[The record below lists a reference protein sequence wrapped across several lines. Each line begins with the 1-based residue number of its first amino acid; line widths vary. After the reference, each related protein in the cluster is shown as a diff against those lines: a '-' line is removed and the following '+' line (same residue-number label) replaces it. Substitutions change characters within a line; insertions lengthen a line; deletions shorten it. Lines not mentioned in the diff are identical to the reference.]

1 LTVATAWGPFDRLR
15 PNEIYR
21 NDRRHETTE
30 RMSEPSNRDT
40 ARPRLYDFGRACVI
54 LRELTVSYRERV
66 AVDAVSGVFA
76 VGSLTAIVGANGAGK
91 TTLLHAIAG
100 LVAPRRG
107 AVEIAGAQ
115 GPADLAYLPQS
126 DSIDRDFPISVLE
139 FAALGGLANIGSLGR
154 VPRELRVR
162 AMNALQAVGLD
173 GLAGRMLGE
182 LSVGQF
188 RRAQFARVI
197 VQDAAIVLLD
207 EPFAGVDVAT
217 SDDLLR
223 LIRRWHGEGRT
234 VMAALHD
241 LEQVLANFPETL
253 LLARRA
259 VAWGKTATALTAE
272 NLVEAG
278 LVAPPRGPGPRL
290 RLTIP
295 S

>member
-1 LTVATAWGPFDRLR
+1 MSKPINRDAAGPRLR
-15 PNEIYR
+15 
-21 NDRRHETTE
+21 DVRR
-30 RMSEPSNRDT
+30 
-40 ARPRLYDFGRACVI
+40 GCVI
-54 LRELTVSYRERV
+54 LRELTVSFRERV
-66 AVDAVSGVFA
+66 AVETVSGAFA
-76 VGSLTAIVGANGAGK
+76 AGSLTAIVGANGAGK

-139 FAALGGLANIGSLGR
+139 FAALGDWARIGALGR
-154 VPRELRVR
+154 VPPELRLR
-162 AMNALQAVGLD
+162 GMNALQAVGLD
-173 GLAGRMLGE
+173 ELAGRMLGE

-188 RRAQFARVI
+188 RRALFARVI
-197 VQDAAIVLLD
+197 LQDAAIVLLD

-217 SDDLLR
+217 NDDLLR

-241 LEQVLANFPETL
+241 LEKVLANFPETL
-253 LLARRA
+253 LLARKA
-259 VAWGKTATALTAE
+259 IAWGETATTLTPE
-272 NLVEAG
+272 NLAEAG
-278 LVAPPRGPGPRL
+278 LATPPRGPGPRL
-290 RLTIP
+290 RLAMP